1 MGFFKWLSSFLGDSN
16 IANETAEHLETVRT
30 RDSKGRFIKDDPDT
44 PENEAFTT
52 RKKKHKKNG

>member
-1 MGFFKWLSSFLGDSN
+1 MGGLFKWVASIFNSN
-16 IANETAEHLETVRT
+16 SNTEELETIRT

-52 RKKKHKKNG
+52 RKKKRKKNG

>member
-1 MGFFKWLSSFLGDSN
+1 MGGLFKWVANIFSN
-16 IANETAEHLETVRT
+16 NPNTEELEIIRT

>member
-1 MGFFKWLSSFLGDSN
+1 MGGLFKWVANIFSN
-16 IANETAEHLETVRT
+16 NPSTEELETIRT

-52 RKKKHKKNG
+52 RKKKRKKNG